1 MPPPFA
7 GPRGGPRWQTLAAA
21 VKKTKSEFA
30 AYERESIKLQEN
42 LKHLK
47 DKDKKQRKAL
57 DKVRRRAAQRT
68 RMRRI

>member
-1 MPPPFA
+1 M
-7 GPRGGPRWQTLAAA
+7 QTLAAA
-21 VKKTKSEFA
+21 VKKTKSEFS

-57 DKVRRRAAQRT
+57 DKVCRRAAPPV
-68 RMRRI
+68 